1 MFSRAEAALA
11 EVLRQVLED
20 GGDDNYAVAEIVHE
34 RSYYAQFLPAGDDA
48 LYGEIVSNNHLA
60 PRFALG
66 QEQIRRL
73 LLMGWQRPEDNT
85 FCDQIEGRNFNRI
98 WNSVDSHA
106 ARLQVAN
113 EVLRAFSE
121 VYDVR
126 SDQRIEIELVLD
138 DCAATSDSETMRE
151 LDDIER
157 RTGHGL
163 WPFDIPERAADLFE
177 ILPETFTFDALLE
190 AAERLQIASEE
201 ATGYLRTY
209 QAEEMVTGEEDRFT
223 KTV

>member
-1 MFSRAEAALA
+1 MQRETKVHVVFSRAETALA

-20 GGDDNYAVAEIVHE
+20 GGDDNYAVAEMDHE
-34 RSYYAQFLPAGDDA
+34 RSYYAQFQAAGDDA

-66 QEQIRRL
+66 QEQKRRL
-73 LLMGWQRPEDNT
+73 LLMGWQRPEDNP
-85 FCDQIEGRNFNRI
+85 FPLKIEGGNFNRI

-106 ARLQVAN
+106 ARLQVAH

-138 DCAATSDSETMRE
+138 DCAATSDSEQCESLT
-151 LDDIER
+151 
-157 RTGHGL
+157 T
-163 WPFDIPERAADLFE
+163 
-177 ILPETFTFDALLE
+177 
-190 AAERLQIASEE
+190 
-201 ATGYLRTY
+201 
-209 QAEEMVTGEEDRFT
+209 
-223 KTV
+223 